1 MHKYKF
7 VILSIILFS
16 TFALKAEAKLY
27 KWVDN
32 NGVTHYGEI
41 IPPEYANRDKD
52 SLNKSGMINKRPEK
66 VDPEAIRAK
75 EEADQKMQVEKQ
87 AAMEQ
92 QRRDN
97 TLLNTYSNEKEID
110 LALDRSLLLIKARID
125 SYKMLLTTSQSSLD
139 ELQKESDLRGK
150 GGKKVPVSLTNDIAK
165 TEAKV
170 AKYTADLSKSEEEL
184 GVIKARFEREKEL
197 YRKLKGIPSSKAK

>member
-1 MHKYKF
+1 MFKF
-7 VILSIILFS
+7 KFLVLSFIFFNAFVLN
-16 TFALKAEAKLY
+16 AEAKLF
-27 KWVDN
+27 KWVDD
-32 NGVTHYGEI
+32 NGVTHYGEV
-41 IPPEYANRDKD
+41 IPPEYANKDKD
-52 SLNKSGMINKRPEK
+52 SLNKAGMIDKRPEK
-66 VDPEAIRAK
+66 ADPAALKAK
-75 EEADQKMQVEKQ
+75 EEADAKMKVEKQ

-125 SYKMLLTTSQSSLD
+125 SNKMLLSSSQASLD
-139 ELQKESDLRGK
+139 DLKKESDLRSK

-170 AKYTADLSKSEEEL
+170 AKYTAELSKSEDEL
-184 GVIKARFEREKEL
+184 NVVKTRFEHDKEL
-197 YRKLKGIPSSKAK
+197 YRKLKGIPAPKTK

>member
-197 YRKLKGIPSSKAK
+197 YRKLKGIPSPKAK